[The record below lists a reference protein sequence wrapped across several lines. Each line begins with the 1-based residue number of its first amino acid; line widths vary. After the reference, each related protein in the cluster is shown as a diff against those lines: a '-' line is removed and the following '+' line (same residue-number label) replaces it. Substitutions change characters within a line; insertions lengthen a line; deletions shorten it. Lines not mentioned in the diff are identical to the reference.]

1 MITDIISAV
10 VTVLDKIIPDPKQ
23 REEAKLNLLRAENQQ
38 ALEELKAS
46 MSAILAEAQSSDP
59 WTSRARP
66 SFLYVVYIMLLSAIP
81 MGIVYALSPVTAVNI
96 TQGYQAWL
104 NAIPQPIVQLFGV
117 VMMGYIG
124 GRSWE
129 KVRGVAK

>member
-129 KVRGVAK
+129 KVRGVTK

>member
-1 MITDIISAV
+1 MITDIISGVIA
-10 VTVLDKIIPDPKQ
+10 VLDKIIPDPKQ

-46 MSAILAEAQSSDP
+46 MSAILAEAQSADP

-66 SFLYVVYIMLLSAIP
+66 SFLYVVYTMLLSAIP
-81 MGIVYALSPVTAVNI
+81 MGIIYALSPETAERI
-96 TQGYQAWL
+96 TQGYKAWL
-104 NAIPQPIVQLFGV
+104 NAIPESIVQLFGV

>member
-10 VTVLDKIIPDPKQ
+10 VTILDKIIPDPQQ
-23 REEAKLNLLRAENQQ
+23 RAAAKLNLLRAENQQ
-38 ALEELKAS
+38 ALEELKSS
-46 MSAILAEAQSSDP
+46 MSAILAEAQSADP

-81 MGIVYALSPVTAVNI
+81 MGIVYALSPATAVNI
-96 TQGYQAWL
+96 TQGYKAWL
-104 NAIPQPIVQLFGV
+104 NAIPEPIVQLFGV